1 MPDWKKIKAEYLHG
15 GTSYRE
21 LANKYGVS
29 FSTIQRRGAREK
41 WTDLRSQ
48 IDIKSDEKIVDEV
61 ADQAAKRSAMFDLIA
76 DELLQQIYN
85 SIKSKKSLI
94 AGKGYRDITGALK
107 DLKEIKGIKSELD
120 LKEQKARIDKLC
132 KDLESGDAETGS
144 SEITITISPDVHD
157 FST

>member
-76 DELLQQIYN
+76 DELLQQIYD

-132 KDLESGDAETGS
+132 KDLESGDAETGP